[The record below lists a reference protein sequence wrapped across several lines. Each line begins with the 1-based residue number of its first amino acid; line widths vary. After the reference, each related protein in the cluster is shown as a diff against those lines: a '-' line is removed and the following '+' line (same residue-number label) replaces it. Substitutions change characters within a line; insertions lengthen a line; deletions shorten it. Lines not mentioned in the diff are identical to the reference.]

1 MPGRDITRITMQQLE
16 AELSKPL
23 DGLRV
28 MICHTDFR
36 DDSKDI
42 CVEAFKTAKLHSS
55 KLRNCFFWHGCVP
68 GEVLMVALSAHHA
81 AAHSGDFLLGWRGP
95 PRAPPA
101 PPSSRGGAALKV
113 APWLGSVAAVHWGDH
128 FNVGIEEEGL

>member
-1 MPGRDITRITMQQLE
+1 MRLKRPTYI
-16 AELSKPL
+16 S
-23 DGLRV
+23 
-28 MICHTDFR
+28 
-36 DDSKDI
+36 S
-42 CVEAFKTAKLHSS
+42 TAKLHSS

-95 PRAPPA
+95 PRPPPA

-113 APWLGSVAAVHWGDH
+113 APWLGPVAAVH
-128 FNVGIEEEGL
+128 